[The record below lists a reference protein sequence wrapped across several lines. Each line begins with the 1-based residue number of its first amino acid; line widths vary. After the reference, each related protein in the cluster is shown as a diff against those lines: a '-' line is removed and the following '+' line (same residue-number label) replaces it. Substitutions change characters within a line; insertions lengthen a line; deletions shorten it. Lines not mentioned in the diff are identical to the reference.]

1 VAEERIK
8 TAAAADHI
16 SKRQVEHLNGQ
27 LKDAVDRMVQTSQK
41 SAVLAQAVQAR
52 LGTGAASAGGET

>member
-1 VAEERIK
+1 
-8 TAAAADHI
+8 
-16 SKRQVEHLNGQ
+16 VEHLNGQ